1 MPHADSVLLTDFHN
15 FIVYKFFHR
24 FCRVSVIDPDN
35 QTQLTLAPV
44 VCAMVDLANESL
56 KSCFFAVDMQVFI
69 TSLNSGSNGNCYYV
83 GNEREAVLID
93 AGLSCRQTEMR
104 IQRLGLSLQTVKAIF
119 VSHEHSDHISGITQL
134 AGKYKLPV
142 FITTKTLQNTRLPR
156 TSFPIRSF
164 QAYEPV
170 WLGEL
175 CITAFPK
182 FHDAS
187 DPHSFLI
194 DYRGT
199 KVGVFTDIGAPC
211 EHVIHHFSQ
220 CHAAFLEAN
229 YDDELLEKGRYPYF
243 LKQRIRGGK
252 GHLSNQQAL
261 AIFRGHRPSFMSHVL
276 LAHLSKDNNCPDLI
290 RDMFAPCSDNTEI
303 IVASR
308 YQETP
313 VYTINAR

>member
-1 MPHADSVLLTDFHN
+1 MAQSSRSTYQQYIF
-15 FIVYKFFHR
+15 
-24 FCRVSVIDPDN
+24 S
-35 QTQLTLAPV
+35 
-44 VCAMVDLANESL
+44 LANESL
-56 KSCFFAVDMQVFI
+56 KTMPKKPFLCSCMHVFI

-104 IQRLGLSLQTVKAIF
+104 MQRLGLSLQTVKAIF

-142 FITTKTLQNTRLPR
+142 FITRKTLENSRLPR
-156 TSFPIRSF
+156 ASFPIRSF

-170 WLGEL
+170 WIGEL
-175 CITAFPK
+175 SITAFPK

-194 DYRGT
+194 DYQGT

-211 EHVIHHFSQ
+211 EHVIQHFSQ

-229 YDDELLEKGRYPYF
+229 YDDALLEKGRYPYF

-261 AIFRGHRPSFMSHVL
+261 DMFITYRPSFMSHVL
-276 LAHLSKDNNCPDLI
+276 LSHLSKDNNCPDLI
-290 RDMFAPCSDNTEI
+290 HTMFAPCSDNTEI

-308 YQETP
+308 HQETP
-313 VYTINAR
+313 VYRISAERAVVTL